1 MIHKITRKLIRVLIY
16 QEEEGKLVEVERKL
30 ADMLGWAWIYL
41 GEHGLSSSRLDAE
54 LILGNLLGL
63 DRMGIY
69 LDPSVSLAKDQA
81 AVFVNLIHRRA
92 AHLPVQYIIG
102 TQEFMSLKF
111 KVNRDVF
118 IPRPETEILVEAVIE
133 KLQGLGFRVQG
144 TGRNKMLAPVIIID
158 LGTGC
163 GNIAIA
169 LARAMANSFIYACDI
184 SGPALD
190 VARANGSIHGVND
203 RVFFLGGDLSE
214 PLNGYCLEGR
224 ADVVVSNPP
233 YVRTGDICL
242 LPEEVKN
249 FEPHLALDGGIEGLD
264 FHLKIVSQAPKYLKP
279 GGWIALELG
288 AGQADR
294 VKEIIKNAGVFNEP
308 EIIMDYSGIER
319 VIIASRK

>member
-1 MIHKITRKLIRVLIY
+1 M
-16 QEEEGKLVEVERKL
+16 EVERKL
-30 ADMLGWAWIYL
+30 ADILGWAWIYL
-41 GEHGLSSSRLDAE
+41 REHGLSSSRLDAE
-54 LILGNLLGL
+54 LILGHLLGM

-69 LDPSVSLAKDQA
+69 LEPSVSLAKDQA
-81 AVFVNLIHRRA
+81 AAFVNLIHRRV

-133 KLQGLGFRVQG
+133 KLQGFQGLGFKVQG
-144 TGRNKMLAPVIIID
+144 SGRNKMLAPVIIID

-288 AGQADR
+288 AGQVER

-319 VIIASRK
+319 VIMVSRK

>member
-1 MIHKITRKLIRVLIY
+1 V
-16 QEEEGKLVEVERKL
+16 EGESKL
-30 ADMLGWAWIYL
+30 ADMLGWAWNYL

-54 LILGNLLGL
+54 LILGHLLGIN
-63 DRMGIY
+63 RMGIY
-69 LDPSVSLAKDQA
+69 LDPSASLAKDQA
-81 AVFVNLIHRRA
+81 DAFVNLIHRRT
-92 AHLPVQYIIG
+92 AHFPVQYIIG

-111 KVNRDVF
+111 EVNRDVF
-118 IPRPETEILVEAVIE
+118 IPRPETEILVETVLE
-133 KLQGLGFRVQG
+133 KFQIPDTRYQIPVEACTGFRHQVSGIQHP
-144 TGRNKMLAPVIIID
+144 ASIIVD

-184 SGPALD
+184 SGPALY
-190 VARANGSIHGVND
+190 VARANSRIHRVND
-203 RVFFLGGDLSE
+203 KVFFLWGDLSE

-233 YVRTGDICL
+233 YVRTEDIRL